1 MKAKT
6 KMKTAKYAAGGAN
19 DDPIK
24 DYLQKQKDKKSKMGS
39 DAPSTTPNPSKFGTP
54 KKDKNN
60 GLDYLENASQNA
72 QNVKKPGKIRQLI
85 DKVKSNM
92 QQKKTEKQKKQLA
105 AGVGAPKK
113 YGTLPPP
120 PIKRKTGG
128 ATMYMT
134 GGMANSN
141 AKVLASKVAKGTVG
155 GSSVAPKGAVP
166 KAKYGTSMRGKKS
179 C

>member
-19 DDPIK
+19 DNPIK

-54 KKDKNN
+54 KKDKNY

-72 QNVKKPGKIRQLI
+72 KNVKKPGKIGQLI
-85 DKVKSNM
+85 AKVKSNI
-92 QQKKTEKQKKQLA
+92 QERKSERERVKEYKKK
-105 AGVGAPKK
+105 PKMESFK
-113 YGTLPPP
+113 
-120 PIKRKTGG
+120 
-128 ATMYMT
+128 T

>member
-19 DDPIK
+19 DNPIK
-24 DYLQKQKDKKSKMGS
+24 DYLQKQKDKKTAANKAALSGK
-39 DAPSTTPNPSKFGTP
+39 STTPNPKLYDPRLDKP
-54 KKDKNN
+54 KKPDTVM
-60 GLDYLENASQNA
+60 NASQDAKNTKK
-72 QNVKKPGKIRQLI
+72 QGKIGQVISRIKSNIQERKSERERVKEYKKKPKMESF
-85 DKVKSNM
+85 K
-92 QQKKTEKQKKQLA
+92 
-105 AGVGAPKK
+105 
-113 YGTLPPP
+113 
-120 PIKRKTGG
+120 
-128 ATMYMT
+128 T

-141 AKVLASKVAKGTVG
+141 AKVLASTVAKGTVG